1 VNAIDRFEKG
11 VAMDA
16 AAKLEVIRPWIDSE
30 ERVTV
35 DFVDERDLNAVIT
48 GCTTEH
54 VDLLIQTRF
63 PHIKQTLWV
72 PMREVEVG
80 EDRTHYTRDPEK
92 PLRYGRLRLMINQKR
107 PSWV

>member
-1 VNAIDRFEKG
+1 
-11 VAMDA
+11 MDN
-16 AAKLEVIRPWIDSE
+16 AAKLKVIRPWIDPE

-35 DFVDERDLNAVIT
+35 DFVDQRDLNAAIT

-54 VDLLIQTRF
+54 VDLSLETHF
-63 PHIKQTLWV
+63 PHLKQHLSV

-92 PLRYGRLRLMINQKR
+92 PLRYERLRLIISQNR
-107 PSWV
+107 PQWT

>member
-1 VNAIDRFEKG
+1 
-11 VAMDA
+11 MDN
-16 AAKLEVIRPWIDSE
+16 AAKLEVIRPWIDPE

-35 DFVDERDLNAVIT
+35 DFVDERDLNAVIA

-54 VDLLIQTRF
+54 VVLSLEIRF
-63 PHIKQTLWV
+63 PHLKQHVSV

-80 EDRTHYTRDPEK
+80 VDRTYYTRDPEK
-92 PLRYGRLRLMINQKR
+92 PLRYGRLRLMIHQKR